1 MSLLYTYIT
10 HELIHVA
17 VSSLLAYIVFLWFHS
32 KRAGIICFTYG
43 IFMDLDHLF
52 DFFLATNGI
61 SFNIVSF
68 FTMDYFT
75 VNGKVFVPLHGWEY
89 VILYLGIGFIKKYRD
104 ISISLSFAI
113 IGHLLIDHIS
123 YGIKFSEYFI
133 LYRLW

>member
-1 MSLLYTYIT
+1 
-10 HELIHVA
+10 
-17 VSSLLAYIVFLWFHS
+17 
-32 KRAGIICFTYG
+32 
-43 IFMDLDHLF
+43 MDLDHLF